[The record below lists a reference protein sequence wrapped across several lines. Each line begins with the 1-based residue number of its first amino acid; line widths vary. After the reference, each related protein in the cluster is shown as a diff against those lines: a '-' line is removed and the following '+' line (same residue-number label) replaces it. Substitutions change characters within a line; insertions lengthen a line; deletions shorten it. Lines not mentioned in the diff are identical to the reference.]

1 MTTSKRKP
9 ARADTK
15 AKLLPTYKPGP
26 IKMGRPSSYKP
37 EFCKTIVTMGMSGAG
52 KAEMAAAIGCS
63 RETFIQ
69 WQLAHTEFSDAV
81 KAAVY
86 LSQAWWE
93 RGGRDG
99 AFGKVPG
106 FNQTAFI
113 FTMKNMFGDD
123 WRDKVE
129 HSGSV
134 DGVLH
139 VTFLAADEKIM

>member
-1 MTTSKRKP
+1 MTAPKRKP
-9 ARADTK
+9 AKAKPK
-15 AKLLPTYKPGP
+15 AKLLPGYRPGP
-26 IKMGRPSSYKP
+26 LKIGRPSEYRT
-37 EFCKTIVTMGMSGAG
+37 EFCKTIITMGMNGAG

-69 WQLAHTEFSDAV
+69 WQANPEFSDAV
-81 KAAVY
+81 KAATY

-123 WRDKVE
+123 WRDKIE
-129 HSGSV
+129 HSGRV
-134 DGVLH
+134 DGSFA
-139 VTFLAADEKIM
+139 VTFLADDEKIM